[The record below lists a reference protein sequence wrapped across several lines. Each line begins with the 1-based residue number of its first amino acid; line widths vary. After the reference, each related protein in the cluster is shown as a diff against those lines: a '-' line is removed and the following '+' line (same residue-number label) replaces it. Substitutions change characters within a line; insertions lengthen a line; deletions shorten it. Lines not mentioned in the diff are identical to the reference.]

1 MRSVP
6 VHRVTIYHLAIGLRR
21 RVDHFAAQRSISE
34 PIVVGVEL
42 AGGVTGYGET
52 LPRQYV
58 TGESDQSV
66 IDVIRDELIP
76 RLLEFRP
83 QSFGEALEAIDSLP
97 PVNRKGECATA
108 ARAALELAL
117 LDAYAR
123 WFDRG
128 MDQVTGWLGL
138 ASFGEPGSIRTIRY
152 SGVLAMREPDRI
164 RRAARLL
171 YWYGV
176 RHFKFKVGFDDD
188 PARTDAVMSVL
199 GRSIHK
205 GSATLRLDAN
215 AGWSIDEAKSQLDRW
230 SSIPIQSI
238 EQPLERHDD
247 DQLPA
252 LAAHTD
258 VPIMHDESLVTLD
271 DAKRL
276 IDLHVAGGFNI
287 RISKCGGLMPALR
300 IADLGRRHGVRLQIG
315 CMVGETSILSAAGVQ
330 FLRLTPGVTQAEGCF
345 GSFLLDEDICRRGLR
360 FRYGGKPPRLA
371 GAGMGVDVDAQ
382 RLEQLCERRR
392 IAVDL

>member
-1 MRSVP
+1 LRSVP

-34 PIVVGVEL
+34 PIVVAVEI
-42 AGGVTGYGET
+42 AGGVIGYGET
-52 LPRQYV
+52 LPRSYV
-58 TGESDQSV
+58 TGESDQSA
-66 IDVIRDELIP
+66 IDVIRDELAP

-83 QSFGEALEAIDSLP
+83 QSFGEALEAIDALP
-97 PVNRKGECATA
+97 LVNRKGECATA

-128 MDQVTGWLGL
+128 LDQVTGWLGL

-188 PARTDAVMSVL
+188 PARTDAVMSIL
-199 GRSIHK
+199 GRSIRDNR
-205 GSATLRLDAN
+205 ATLRLDAN
-215 AGWSIDEAKSQLDRW
+215 AGWSIDEAKAKLDRW
-230 SSIPIQSI
+230 SDIPIQSI

-258 VPIMHDESLVTLD
+258 VPILHDESLVTID
-271 DAKRL
+271 DARRL
-276 IDLHVAGGFNI
+276 IDMNVAGGFNI

-300 IADLGRRHGVRLQIG
+300 IADLGRRSGVRLQIG
-315 CMVGETSILSAAGVQ
+315 CMVGETSILSAAGLR
-330 FLRLTPGVTQAEGCF
+330 FLQLTPGTSHAEGCF
-345 GSFLLDEDICRRGLR
+345 GSFLLDDDVCRRGLR
-360 FRYGGKPPRLA
+360 FRYGGKPPRLTSD
-371 GAGMGVDVDAQ
+371 GLGVNVDPS
-382 RLEQLCERRR
+382 RLEQLCEGRR
-392 IAVDL
+392 ITLDL